1 MMRCGS
7 NRMVAWLA
15 VCVIVGAAAGARA
28 QAVDAGAT
36 ARQLMEQARRAG
48 GRGTLPNAWWDLEN
62 RINQADLQGAAA
74 DWTAVEQEAQRL
86 VNQAEFLNQ
95 MRQQKSGL
103 EALLGRYDQSL
114 VEIATLLGVEV
125 DPLLSG
131 APAAADLL
139 EKLTAANL
147 ERQVALDA
155 LRVENRRLKDT
166 VGGHAEALEA
176 QVATQQAEI
185 SMLRKKLWDTELRV
199 GMAEADRSAAESEL
213 TRKQDREEAVAA
225 VRKSFGKDEAEV
237 VVTAEGA
244 IVLRV
249 YGLSF
254 GVGSAQLGK
263 GQDKL
268 VGKIADAVARFPGA
282 PVTVEGHTDNS
293 GRREKNQALSE
304 QRAAAVARLLEEK
317 LALND
322 GSLATA
328 GYGPEKPVASNG
340 SASGRARN
348 RRIDIV
354 IGVLP

>member
-1 MMRCGS
+1 MRS
-7 NRMVAWLA
+7 VSSRLVALLA
-15 VCVIVGAAAGARA
+15 GLALLATATVVSA
-28 QAVDAGAT
+28 QAVDPGAT

-62 RINQADLQGAAA
+62 RITQADQQGAAA

-114 VEIATLLGVEV
+114 VEIAAVLGVEI

-131 APAAADLL
+131 APAASDLI

-176 QVATQQAEI
+176 QVAAQQAEI
-185 SMLRKKLWDTELRV
+185 TQLRKKLWDTELRA
-199 GMAEADRSAAESEL
+199 GMAEADRSAAESVLE
-213 TRKQDREEAVAA
+213 RKKERDEAVAA
-225 VRKSFGKDEAEV
+225 VRKSFAKDEAEV

-249 YGLSF
+249 FGLSF
-254 GVGSAQLGK
+254 GVGSADLGK

-282 PVTVEGHTDNS
+282 AITVEGHTDNS
-293 GRREKNQALSE
+293 GRREKNLALSE
-304 QRAAAVARLLEEK
+304 KRASVVARLLEGK
-317 LALND
+317 LSLSD

-328 GYGPEKPVASNG
+328 GYGPDKPVASNN
-340 SASGRARN
+340 SAAGKARN
-348 RRIDIV
+348 RRIDVV
-354 IGVLP
+354 IGAQP